1 MKTATIPA
9 LRVEPE
15 LRLAVQNVLQKG
27 ETLSGFLEEALRAN
41 IDRRLHQQVFMAKGI
56 ASSDEAK
63 LSQEYYAADTVMSEL
78 AEMYQHALKQT
89 QLKRIVAYQVRFT
102 KSAREDLKRLY
113 RFLLEQDMHAAN
125 HALLAINK
133 AVDLMSAFPFS
144 CRKAQADN
152 PLIRELIIS
161 FGSKGYVALFEI
173 ESDKWVTI
181 LALRHQREDDYY

>member
-15 LRLAVQNVLQKG
+15 LRLAAQNVLQKG

-78 AEMYQHALKQT
+78 AEMYQHALK
-89 QLKRIVAYQVRFT
+89 K
-102 KSAREDLKRLY
+102 
-113 RFLLEQDMHAAN
+113 
-125 HALLAINK
+125 
-133 AVDLMSAFPFS
+133 
-144 CRKAQADN
+144 
-152 PLIRELIIS
+152 IS
-161 FGSKGYVALFEI
+161 
-173 ESDKWVTI
+173 
-181 LALRHQREDDYY
+181 